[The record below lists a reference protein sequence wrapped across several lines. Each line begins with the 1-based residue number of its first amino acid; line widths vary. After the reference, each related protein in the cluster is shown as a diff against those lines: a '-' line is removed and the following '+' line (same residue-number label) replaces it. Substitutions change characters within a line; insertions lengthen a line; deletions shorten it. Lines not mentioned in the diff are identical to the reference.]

1 MKEKGVATRRRTGE
15 EEEEEEEKVKC
26 FPSSSQARA
35 APDTFNIHLRM
46 ERRSSSIRLFDV
58 FGVFGSPLQVI

>member
-1 MKEKGVATRRRTGE
+1 MKEKGVATRRRTGEEE

-46 ERRSSSIRLFDV
+46 ERRSSSIRL
-58 FGVFGSPLQVI
+58 